1 MKKRI
6 PQLLLIV
13 SLVLVL
19 LGSVLAVG
27 ILTLLFVLDDRPRTP
42 EHISMY
48 GGIPTLAVLPSMKEV
63 KRSARK
69 NIRFVKM
76 GRRV

>member
-19 LGSVLAVG
+19 LGSVLAQ
-27 ILTLLFVLDDRPRTP
+27 TFHT
-42 EHISMY
+42 
-48 GGIPTLAVLPSMKEV
+48 
-63 KRSARK
+63 
-69 NIRFVKM
+69 
-76 GRRV
+76 

>member
-1 MKKRI
+1 MKKKI

-27 ILTLLFVLDDRPRTP
+27 LLTLLYVLDGRPRTP
-42 EHISMY
+42 ESISMY
-48 GGIPTLAVLPSMKEV
+48 GGIPTLAVLPSSKEMK
-63 KRSARK
+63 KLAS
-69 NIRFVKM
+69 
-76 GRRV
+76 RRRGGLFRRR